1 MRSTHRPGI
10 ALVSVALAALAA
22 PAAGTPARSVVVSC
36 GDTITQSVKLSADL
50 NCPTGIG
57 LAIGANKIVLDLGG
71 HTITGNTSSNGI
83 VVQNYALVTIKNGT
97 VSGFYDD
104 VALQNAPE
112 TVISGIEAR
121 VAAQNGIVLTSSD
134 LSTLTKVKVVGSQH
148 NGIYIDSDGVSISKS
163 TVSSSLGGSGIDLLG
178 TQDIVTSVSVFASV
192 GSGIVAEGPGEQIL
206 KSTVQGTASGASGI
220 HLINSSFGLVSGTTV
235 TGAGSDGILVDA
247 TNGVS
252 IVKNTVTGAGGS
264 GINFLNTS
272 SGGMVGNKVNGN
284 AVDGIR
290 AQSTSKTAIGKNT
303 ADLNGTDGISAQ
315 PGDTDLGGNTA
326 SDNGVEDCT
335 SGVIAC

>member
-1 MRSTHRPGI
+1 
-10 ALVSVALAALAA
+10 
-22 PAAGTPARSVVVSC
+22 
-36 GDTITQSVKLSADL
+36 VKLSADL

-206 KSTVQGTASGASGI
+206 KSTVQGTASGSSGI

-235 TGAGSDGILVDA
+235 TAPGATGSWSTPPSA
-247 TNGVS
+247 ARSRRTRS
-252 IVKNTVTGAGGS
+252 PERPEA
-264 GINFLNTS
+264 
-272 SGGMVGNKVNGN
+272 
-284 AVDGIR
+284 A
-290 AQSTSKTAIGKNT
+290 STSWPPAAAEPSATRRT
-303 ADLNGTDGISAQ
+303 GTPSTVSGSRAPRRWPSART
-315 PGDTDLGGNTA
+315 PP
-326 SDNGVEDCT
+326 
-335 SGVIAC
+335 I